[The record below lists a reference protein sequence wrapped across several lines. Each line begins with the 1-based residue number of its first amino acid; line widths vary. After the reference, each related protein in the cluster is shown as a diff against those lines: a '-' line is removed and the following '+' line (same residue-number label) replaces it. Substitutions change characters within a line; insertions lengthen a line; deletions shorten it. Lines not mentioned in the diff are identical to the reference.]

1 MEFGIIPP
9 VRTGATA
16 DPDWMTAFARHVEA
30 SGFESLVMVE
40 HAVVISDYTST
51 YPYAASGRMP
61 LPDDCRIPDP
71 LDLMAFLAA
80 VTERITLATGV
91 LVAPNHQPVVL
102 AKRIATVDV
111 LSRGRVRMCLGVGWM
126 EEELRATGADPRTR
140 GRRTDETIEAMRVL
154 WADAGPDGASYSGD
168 FVRFEHAHSFPKPA
182 RPGGVPLHI
191 GGHSEAAARRAG
203 RLGDG
208 FQPLGLSP
216 EDLALRIAQMRQSA
230 EAAGRD
236 PDAIE
241 LSVSGYLPTV
251 TEEEVAAAGAAGIH
265 RMLLSTSM
273 SQDLEGLADEVSTFA
288 TRFGLTDGMTDV
300 ARLRALAYG
309 YAAAVDALDGEAFA
323 SLFTEDGELWVPDP
337 ARGPDPTICR
347 SGAGSLGRVPSGLA
361 RYHVTHHRVGRADYV
376 IDGDTATG
384 AVTGVAHHLAAS
396 APGPTGVPDG
406 GRGTDTVWFL
416 RYEDRY
422 RREAAGWRIARRAL
436 HLRWIEERPLDRV
449 GPAR

>member
-16 DPDWMTAFARHVEA
+16 DPDWITGFARQVEA
-30 SGFESLVMVE
+30 CGFESLVMVE

-71 LDLMAFLAA
+71 LDLMAFVAA
-80 VTERITLATGV
+80 VTDRITLATGV
-91 LVAPNHQPVVL
+91 LVVPNHQPVVL

-154 WADAGPDGASYSGD
+154 WADAGPGGASYAGE
-168 FVRFEHAHSFPKPA
+168 FVRFEHAHSFPKPT

-216 EDLALRIAQMRQSA
+216 EDLVLRIAQMRESA
-230 EAAGRD
+230 EAVGRD
-236 PDAIE
+236 PGAIE
-241 LSVSGYLPTV
+241 VSVSGYLPTV
-251 TEEEVAAAGAAGIH
+251 TEEEVAAAGAAGVD

-273 SQDLEGLADEVSTFA
+273 SPDLDGLADELSGFA
-288 TRFGLTDGMTDV
+288 ARFGL
-300 ARLRALAYG
+300 A
-309 YAAAVDALDGEAFA
+309 
-323 SLFTEDGELWVPDP
+323 PP
-337 ARGPDPTICR
+337 A
-347 SGAGSLGRVPSGLA
+347 
-361 RYHVTHHRVGRADYV
+361 
-376 IDGDTATG
+376 
-384 AVTGVAHHLAAS
+384 
-396 APGPTGVPDG
+396 
-406 GRGTDTVWFL
+406 
-416 RYEDRY
+416 
-422 RREAAGWRIARRAL
+422 
-436 HLRWIEERPLDRV
+436 
-449 GPAR
+449 

>member
-16 DPDWMTAFARHVEA
+16 DPEWMTAFARHVEA
-30 SGFESLVMVE
+30 SGFESLVLVE

-80 VTERITLATGV
+80 VTDRITLSTGV
-91 LVAPNHQPVVL
+91 LVAPNHPPVVL

-111 LSRGRVRMCLGVGWM
+111 LSQGRVRMCLGVGWM
-126 EEELRATGADPRTR
+126 DEELRATGADPRTR

-154 WADAGPDGASYSGD
+154 WADAGPDGASYAGD
-168 FVRFEHAHSFPKPA
+168 FVRFDHAHSFPKPV

-216 EDLALRIAQMRQSA
+216 EDLAVRVGQMRAAA
-230 EAAGRD
+230 ESAGRD

-241 LSVSGYLPTV
+241 LSVSGYLPTT
-251 TEEEVAAAGAAGIH
+251 TEEEVAAAQAAGID

-273 SQDLEGLADEVSTFA
+273 SRDLDGLADEVSAFA
-288 TRFGLTDGMTDV
+288 TRFGLPG
-300 ARLRALAYG
+300 
-309 YAAAVDALDGEAFA
+309 
-323 SLFTEDGELWVPDP
+323 
-337 ARGPDPTICR
+337 
-347 SGAGSLGRVPSGLA
+347 SG
-361 RYHVTHHRVGRADYV
+361 
-376 IDGDTATG
+376 
-384 AVTGVAHHLAAS
+384 
-396 APGPTGVPDG
+396 
-406 GRGTDTVWFL
+406 
-416 RYEDRY
+416 
-422 RREAAGWRIARRAL
+422 
-436 HLRWIEERPLDRV
+436 
-449 GPAR
+449 